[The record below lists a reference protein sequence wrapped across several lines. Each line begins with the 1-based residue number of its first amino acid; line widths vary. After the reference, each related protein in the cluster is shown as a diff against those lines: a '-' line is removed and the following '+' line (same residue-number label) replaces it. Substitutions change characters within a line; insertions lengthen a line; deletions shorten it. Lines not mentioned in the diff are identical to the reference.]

1 MTLPESTPFHAY
13 VEPARAAGAW
23 WRVVLGL
30 AIIGGVWVGF
40 GSGLIV
46 LAQERAFAFAGI
58 GPEDLGALAGSGRVM
73 TPPGVMLFLLTF
85 IGIWL
90 GLWVAVRLIH
100 RRPFDTL
107 FRPGRRLHVRN
118 AMRGAGLALAFYGI
132 SMVVYLAVLGPPER
146 TGLPLSAWAPW
157 VVPIA
162 LGVVMQ
168 ATSEEL
174 LFRGYILQNFAAWS
188 YNPVIW
194 AILPSLAFA
203 ALHYDPSMDA
213 GMRWRMLLHILI
225 FGLIAAAMVWR
236 TGGLGAAVGLHVTN
250 NLFAIGGAGV
260 EGAALGFELWTFPAD
275 TLERMFVFDLSLG
288 LLMLAGVFIL
298 FGPERRI

>member
-13 VEPARAAGAW
+13 VEPARASSAW

-30 AIIGGVWVGF
+30 AIIGGTWVGV
-40 GSGLIV
+40 GAALLIP
-46 LAQERAFAFAGI
+46 AQEGAFAFIGI
-58 GPEDLGALAGSGRVM
+58 GMEDLGVLAGTARTM

-85 IGIWL
+85 LGIWL
-90 GLWVAVRLIH
+90 GLWLAMRLIH

-107 FRPGRRLHVRN
+107 FRPGRRLHGRN
-118 AMRGAGLALAFYGI
+118 AMRGAALAVAFYGI
-132 SMVVYLAVLGPPER
+132 SMVAYIAVLGPPER
-146 TGLPLSAWAPW
+146 TGPALSVWAPW
-157 VVPIA
+157 MVPIA
-162 LGVVMQ
+162 LGIVMQ

-174 LFRGYILQNFAAWS
+174 LFRGYILQYFAAWS
-188 YNPVIW
+188 YNPVVW

-203 ALHYDPSMDA
+203 ALHHDSSMEPE
-213 GMRWRMLLHILI
+213 MQWRLLLHILI
-225 FGLIAAAMVWR
+225 FGLVAAALVWR
-236 TGGLGAAVGLHVTN
+236 TGGLGAAIGLHVTN
-250 NLFAIGGAGV
+250 NIFAIGGAGI